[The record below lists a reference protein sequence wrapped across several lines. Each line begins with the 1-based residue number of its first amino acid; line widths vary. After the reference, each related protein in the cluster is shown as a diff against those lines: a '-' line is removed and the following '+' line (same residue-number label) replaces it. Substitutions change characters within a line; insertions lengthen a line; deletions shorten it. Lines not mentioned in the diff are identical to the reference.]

1 MLDRTK
7 CVIIIFGHV
16 PKTRRRLTMRQ
27 NWRLLLRRPGY
38 VYHRLL
44 LVFARIVTRSRD
56 VHVAVE
62 FDGVVISRRFG
73 GDRVWPRI
81 PYWLYH
87 PGLTDYFIVPVNK
100 YIDLQPF
107 VNTEPKGPLP
117 TMLRFFVS
125 SRLHADDCVTLAV
138 AVLREGGV
146 NMTGPVVTPAQLRSE
161 LWRVA
166 IEHGRIEQNGS
177 STSNIE

>member
-7 CVIIIFGHV
+7 SVIIIFGHV
-16 PKTRRRLTMRQ
+16 PKTRRRLTMRK

-38 VYHRLL
+38 AYHRFL
-44 LVFARIVTRSRD
+44 LVCVRAITRSRD

-62 FDGVVISRRFG
+62 FDGAVINRRFG

-81 PYWLYH
+81 TYWLYY
-87 PGLTDYFIVPVNK
+87 PGLTDYFIVPVKK

-107 VNTEPKGPLP
+107 VNPKPFRP
-117 TMLRFFVS
+117 VATMLRYFVS
-125 SRLHADDCVTLAV
+125 SRLPADDCVTLAV
-138 AVLREGGV
+138 DVLREGGV

-166 IEHGRIEQNGS
+166 VEHGRIEQDGN
-177 STSNIE
+177 STSNVE

>member
-7 CVIIIFGHV
+7 NVIILFGHS
-16 PKTRRRLTMRQ
+16 PKVQRRLTLRQ
-27 NWRLLLRRPGY
+27 KWRILLRRPHY
-38 VYHRLL
+38 FYQRFLIVC
-44 LVFARIVTRSRD
+44 ARIVTRSRD

-81 PYWLYH
+81 PYWLYY
-87 PGLTDYFIVPVNK
+87 PGLFDYFIVPVNK

-117 TMLRFFVS
+117 TMLRYFVS
-125 SRLHADDCVTLAV
+125 SRLPADDCVTLAV
-138 AVLREGGV
+138 EVLREGGV
-146 NMTGPVVTPAQLRSE
+146 DMTGPVVTPAQLRSE
-161 LWRVA
+161 LWRIA

-177 STSNIE
+177 SPPNVE

>member
-16 PKTRRRLTMRQ
+16 PKTRRRLTMRKK
-27 NWRLLLRRPGY
+27 WRLLLRRPGY
-38 VYHRLL
+38 AYHRFLL
-44 LVFARIVTRSRD
+44 IFIRVVTRSRD

-62 FDGVVISRRFG
+62 FDGAVINRRFG

-81 PYWLYH
+81 FYWLYY
-87 PGLTDYFIVPVNK
+87 PGLTDYFIVPVKK

-107 VNTEPKGPLP
+107 VKPEPKGAMP
-117 TMLRFFVS
+117 TILRFFVS
-125 SRLHADDCVTLAV
+125 SRLPADDCVTLAV
-138 AVLREGGV
+138 DVLREGGV

-177 STSNIE
+177 NPSNVE